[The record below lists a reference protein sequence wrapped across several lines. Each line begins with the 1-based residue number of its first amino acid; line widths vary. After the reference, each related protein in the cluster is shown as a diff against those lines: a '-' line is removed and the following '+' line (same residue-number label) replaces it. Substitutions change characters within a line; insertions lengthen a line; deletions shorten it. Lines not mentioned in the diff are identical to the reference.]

1 MRAVTVPVPGGPRAL
16 IVSEVP
22 EPVAGAHE
30 VVIDVAAARAVAD
43 GDGDAA
49 EHQVR
54 THIAIVSHEVQEAPG
69 SEADRAAD

>member
-1 MRAVTVPVPGGPRAL
+1 MVAL
-16 IVSEVP
+16 TE
-22 EPVAGAHE
+22 ELLRGEAHR
-30 VVIDVAAARAVAD
+30 VHRLHLRVAAARAVAD